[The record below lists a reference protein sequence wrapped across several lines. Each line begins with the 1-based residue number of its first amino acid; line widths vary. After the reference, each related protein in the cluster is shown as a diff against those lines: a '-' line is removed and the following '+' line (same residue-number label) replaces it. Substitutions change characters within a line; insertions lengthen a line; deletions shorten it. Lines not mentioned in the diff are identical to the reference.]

1 MKEIINAIRNLGRR
15 GQHNVVK
22 IVCLAVGLALGSVM
36 IAEVWY
42 EKNYDTWFPGH
53 ERTYRVYLSGSLN
66 GQHVESRFTSGATA
80 MGLRK
85 YCPQVEAATRW
96 RELLDKG
103 QFIAAGDKRIMER
116 CMIADSCLFDV
127 FPQTII
133 VGDAKKAL
141 SQPFYCVVSRDL
153 AERLGGVEEA
163 MGMRITSRDFPSVS
177 LTIGAVYENFP
188 LSSDL
193 RNEHLFCSMAT
204 WNKVSTWDSPN
215 NWVGNEC
222 FHGYVRLREGAN
234 PDDIKSGVRKMIE
247 ANIDQKMLKEAGF
260 EIDYY
265 LVKANEVHMES
276 DFAKTMVMLLSVLAA
291 VLLFSMVMNYLL
303 IIIGNVLT
311 RSREMAV
318 RKCFGAGNGNM
329 LSITFSETLVH
340 LVIASV
346 LASLLIFVCK
356 GSIEQLLGAPVEVI
370 VLNRG
375 AWILAAIFLAILV
388 VGGVVPA
395 WLYSYVPVTSAFRGY
410 HTSRRRWKLGLLAFQ
425 FVASATL
432 VAMLVVIHRQ
442 YTMMMDMYMGYD
454 YDRLAVVAVNGGQQD
469 ENYSKCE
476 EELARLG
483 EVEMVSSSTCLP
495 LDPASGNN
503 VQVPGDSRN
512 LFNIADLYYVGNGYM
527 KLMNIKVIDGKT
539 FTENSDST
547 MREVMVSRYFVEKMD
562 SLQHWKGSAVGRKV
576 FISEHSKE
584 LNDLFTICGVYEN
597 IHIGNITN
605 PDTRPSVMF
614 YNRKNNPYIL
624 VRLHRLD
631 EASMKAV
638 RRTVERLCPGRE
650 VQVLAYP
657 SLVGDSYQEVDSL
670 RKVVMAAGVVTFLIA
685 LIGLVG
691 YTIDEVN
698 RRRKEIAIR
707 KVNGAKVMDILSI
720 FVRSILWIAVP
731 SLAMGCIAAVM
742 LSNQW
747 LTAFSEKIALSP
759 LVFLTSFIVLLVLV
773 VAVVVINSYKIANG
787 NPVKYLKDE

>member
-15 GQHNVVK
+15 GQHNIVK
-22 IVCLAVGLALGSVM
+22 ILCLAVGLALGSVM

-53 ERTYRVYLSGSLN
+53 ERTYRVYESGSLN

-96 RELLDKG
+96 RELLG
-103 QFIAAGDKRIMER
+103 EGLFIGAGDKRIMAR

-133 VGDAKKAL
+133 AGDAKQAL
-141 SQPFYCVVSRDL
+141 SQPFYCAVSRDL

-215 NWVGNEC
+215 NWVGNDC
-222 FHGYVRLREGAN
+222 YHGYVRLREGSK
-234 PDDIKSGVRKMIE
+234 PDDIKPGVKKMIE
-247 ANIDQKMLKEAGF
+247 ENIDQKAMKEAGI
-260 EIDYY
+260 ELDNY

-276 DFAKTMVMLLSVLAA
+276 DFAKTMVMLLSILAA
-291 VLLFSMVMNYLL
+291 VLLFSMVMNYML

-311 RSREMAV
+311 HSREMAV

-329 LSITFSETLVH
+329 LAITFSETLVH
-340 LVIASV
+340 LIIASV
-346 LASLLIFVCK
+346 LATLLIFVCK

-388 VGGVVPA
+388 VGAVVPA
-395 WLYSYVPVTSAFRGY
+395 GLYSHIPVTSAFRGY

-476 EELARLG
+476 DELARLS

-495 LDPASGNN
+495 LDFASGNN
-503 VQVPGDSRN
+503 VQVPGDPRN

-527 KLMNIKVIDGKT
+527 KLMNIKLIDGKG

-547 MREVMVSRYFVEKMD
+547 MR
-562 SLQHWKGSAVGRKV
+562 
-576 FISEHSKE
+576 
-584 LNDLFTICGVYEN
+584 
-597 IHIGNITN
+597 
-605 PDTRPSVMF
+605 
-614 YNRKNNPYIL
+614 
-624 VRLHRLD
+624 
-631 EASMKAV
+631 
-638 RRTVERLCPGRE
+638 
-650 VQVLAYP
+650 
-657 SLVGDSYQEVDSL
+657 
-670 RKVVMAAGVVTFLIA
+670 
-685 LIGLVG
+685 
-691 YTIDEVN
+691 
-698 RRRKEIAIR
+698 
-707 KVNGAKVMDILSI
+707 
-720 FVRSILWIAVP
+720 
-731 SLAMGCIAAVM
+731 
-742 LSNQW
+742 
-747 LTAFSEKIALSP
+747 
-759 LVFLTSFIVLLVLV
+759 
-773 VAVVVINSYKIANG
+773 
-787 NPVKYLKDE
+787 